1 MSAPTTPA
9 QLVQQW
15 LPRLRRL
22 AYQSGGELDDI
33 QQEAWFL
40 AATMPKSGDDDDFV
54 PRWLKAVET
63 HARNQAPG
71 RIIQP
76 GKKKNKNYIGTAW
89 LAGSG
94 SDCPAGVA
102 EALEAVQGML
112 AGQTLDQVVSMPK
125 TTREIAAATGK
136 SERQAL
142 RIKNK
147 LEAMGGVQGDFW
159 EPV

>member
-33 QQEAWFL
+33 QQEAWLL
-40 AATMPKSGDDDDFV
+40 AATMKSGDLV

-76 GKKKNKNYIGTAW
+76 GKKKNKNFIGTAW

-94 SDCPAGVA
+94 DDCPAGA
-102 EALEAVQGML
+102 LEALEAIQGML
-112 AGQTLDQVVSMPK
+112 AGQTLDQVVNMPK
-125 TTREIAAATGK
+125 TTRELALATGK
-136 SERQAL
+136 SERQARRDKKRL
-142 RIKNK
+142 DAIAA
-147 LEAMGGVQGDFW
+147 LQGDFW
-159 EPV
+159 GEPV